1 MPSVTITPHRHLS
14 PTQRSAADALLTE
27 MSVADASAPPMF
39 LDELPADSPHPL
51 LFLAETGN
59 DLIGLATAPPGRAIE
74 TTIAV
79 VPAEWRAGDSNSAAR
94 RQGIGRQLLM
104 SIQNELRVRS
114 IPTAL
119 LVADL
124 KVPAARHFL
133 AAVGAEWEEAEYRL
147 SLRAADPRTVPPH
160 IPGLALRAATPA
172 DAPTLIEIQMQAF
185 ARPAE
190 VAGAHIAAGLA
201 ETHRHFVLAEIAGD
215 AVGMVRCGTWAGV
228 GDITSLGVLPVWR
241 GRGIGR
247 ALLLDAIATLF
258 ASGLERVDLEVETGN
273 TTALRLYESIGFRI
287 TAEYGYYRI
296 ASGG

>member
-14 PTQRSAADALLTE
+14 PTQRTAADALLTE
-27 MSVADASAPPMF
+27 IAIVDASAPPMF
-39 LDELPADSPHPL
+39 LDELPADSPNPL
-51 LFLAETGN
+51 LFLAEIGA
-59 DLIGLATAPPGRAIE
+59 DLIGLATAPPGREIE
-74 TTIAV
+74 ATIAV
-79 VPAEWRAGDSNSAAR
+79 VPTAR
-94 RQGIGRQLLM
+94 RQGIGRLLLTA
-104 SIQNELRVRS
+104 IQNELRVRS

-147 SLRAADPRTVPPH
+147 SLLAPNSRTVPPH
-160 IPGLALRAATPA
+160 IPGLDLRVATPA
-172 DAPTLIEIQMQAF
+172 DASTLIMIQMEAF
-185 ARPAE
+185 DRPAE

-201 ETHRHFVLAEIAGD
+201 EKHRHFVLAEIAGD
-215 AVGMVRCGTWAGV
+215 AVGMVRSGTWAGV

-247 ALLLDAIATLF
+247 ALLLDAIGTLF

-296 ASGG
+296 ASAG

>member
-1 MPSVTITPHRHLS
+1 MPSVTITPHRHLP

-39 LDELPADSPHPL
+39 LDELPADSPHPP

-59 DLIGLATAPPGRAIE
+59 DLIGLATAPPGREIE
-74 TTIAV
+74 ATIAV
-79 VPAEWRAGDSNSAAR
+79 VPAAR

-172 DAPTLIEIQMQAF
+172 DAPALNRIQMQAF

-228 GDITSLGVLPVWR
+228 GDITSLGVLPAWR